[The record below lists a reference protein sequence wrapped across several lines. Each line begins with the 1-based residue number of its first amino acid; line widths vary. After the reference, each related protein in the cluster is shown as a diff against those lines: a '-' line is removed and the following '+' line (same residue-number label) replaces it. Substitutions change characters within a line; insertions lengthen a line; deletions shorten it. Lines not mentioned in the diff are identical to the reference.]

1 MEIYVIL
8 LLTVVITL
16 MIFLFVL
23 ERKKRIEA
31 EKKNSENHKL
41 LKKYISENIDM
52 NKYLESI
59 EKKMFHQSEMAEEIK
74 NLHEKVRLLK
84 HDTKNHMMVLMSYIE
99 NSENE
104 KAKEYISLIT
114 DKLNRIYSYIYI
126 GNSLMNYII
135 NNKADKAI
143 NLGIDIKAEIET
155 LDFRYMESIDFS
167 SLLNNILDNA
177 IEAAEKSK
185 DKRVEIYISNK
196 NGFDL
201 ISVKNSID
209 KSVLKNN
216 PKFKTT
222 KLVAGHGYGMKQIRN
237 IIEKYNGTLDIYED
251 NGLFCLNVVYPV

>member
-1 MEIYVIL
+1 MEIYIIL
-8 LLTVVITL
+8 LLTVILAV
-16 MIFLFVL
+16 MIFLYVS
-23 ERKKRIEA
+23 EHTKRIET

-41 LKKYISENIDM
+41 LKKYISENTDM
-52 NKYLESI
+52 NKYLESME
-59 EKKMFHQSEMAEEIK
+59 EKISRQSEMAEEIK
-74 NLHEKVRLLK
+74 NLHERVRLLK
-84 HDTKNHMMVLMSYIE
+84 HDMKNHMMVLMSYIE

-155 LDFRYMESIDFS
+155 LDFKYMDSIDFS
-167 SLLNNILDNA
+167 SLLNNIFDNA
-177 IEAAEKSK
+177 IEAAEKSE
-185 DKRVEIYISNK
+185 DKRIEINISNK

-201 ISVKNSID
+201 ISIKNSID

-216 PKFKTT
+216 PEFKTT
-222 KLVAGHGYGMKQIRN
+222 KSVTGHGYGMKQIKG
-237 IIEKYNGTLDIYED
+237 IVEKYNGALDIYED
-251 NGLFCLNVVYPV
+251 NGLFCLNVVYPS